1 MEAGSG
7 IEQMDD
13 KSVSNEG
20 KHTARCRCFR
30 GSATNLFISVVTV
43 DTQAG
48 ERVKTKENESVHVT
62 LSTVAALCLCKT
74 WRYCNS
80 SQNADKSS
88 GRNFNSTLDLNIWN
102 IMNEGERLESR
113 MQLFL

>member
-1 MEAGSG
+1 MTNVFQMKENTQPGVGVSEAAVLIYSLAFLQCTL
-7 IEQMDD
+7 IQ
-13 KSVSNEG
+13 
-20 KHTARCRCFR
+20 
-30 GSATNLFISVVTV
+30 L
-43 DTQAG
+43 QAG
-48 ERVKTKENESVHVT
+48 EPVKTKVNESVHVT

-102 IMNEGERLESR
+102 IMNEGEHLESR
-113 MQLFL
+113 MQLLLFL